1 MKTSKKFVS
10 AVEMIALSF
19 LLIIF
24 LSPFLITILNT
35 FKTTQEF
42 VENPFSW
49 PTRFSFDN
57 YVKAIDKMNFF
68 AGFLNSCF
76 ITVVGVVIVIL
87 FASMTAYLF
96 ARLPWKINKIL
107 FFIMTASMAIPFQ
120 VVMIPLVTIY
130 GTIGFLD
137 SRGALLFMYLGF
149 GIPLATFTFNGFIKG
164 IPVALEEAA
173 SIDGSTRVRTFFQII
188 LPLLK
193 PVLSTVVVLDVL
205 WIWNDYLLP
214 SLVLMSPDLRTLPL
228 STFNFFSSY
237 SVDFTPL
244 MAGLL
249 LTMLP
254 VLLLYLLLQ
263 KYIIKGISI
272 GAVK

>member
-1 MKTSKKFVS
+1 MSSKRVS
-10 AVEMIALSF
+10 HAVGMTALSIV
-19 LLIIF
+19 LILF
-24 LSPFLITILNT
+24 LSPFLLTIMNT

-42 VENPFSW
+42 VENPLSF
-49 PTRFSFDN
+49 PTEFNFDN
-57 YVKAIDKMNFF
+57 YANAVVQMDFPT
-68 AGFLNSCF
+68 GFLNSLI
-76 ITVVGVVIVIL
+76 ITVVGVAIVVL
-87 FASMTAYLF
+87 FSSMTAYLF
-96 ARLPWKINKIL
+96 ARMHWKINKVL

-137 SRGALLFMYLGF
+137 SREALLFMYLGF
-149 GIPLATFTFNGFIKG
+149 GCPLAIFTFHGFIKG

-173 SIDGSTRVRTFFQII
+173 AIDGSGRLRTFFQII

-193 PVLSTVVVLDVL
+193 PVVSTVAVLDVL
-205 WIWNDYLLP
+205 WMWNDYLLP
-214 SLVLMSPDLRTLPL
+214 SLILQSPELRTLPL
-228 STFNFFSSY
+228 STYNFFSSY

-244 MAGLL
+244 MAGLI

-254 VLLLYLLLQ
+254 VLVLYLFLQ
-263 KYIIKGISI
+263 KHIIKGIAA

>member
-1 MKTSKKFVS
+1 MKTSKLVR
-10 AVEMIALSF
+10 AAGITLLSF
-19 LLIIF
+19 FFLLF

-42 VENPFSW
+42 VNIPFSW
-49 PTRFSFDN
+49 PTQFNFDN
-57 YVKAIDKMNFF
+57 YFHAIDEMDFF
-68 AGFLNSCF
+68 TGFLNSMI
-76 ITVVGVVIVIL
+76 ITVVGVAVVIL
-87 FASMTAYLF
+87 FSAMTAYLF
-96 ARLPWKINKIL
+96 ARLRWKINKIL

-137 SRGALLFMYLGF
+137 SREALLFMYLGF
-149 GIPLATFTFNGFIKG
+149 GAPLAIFTFHGFIKG

-173 SIDGSTRVRTFFQII
+173 SIDGSGRVRTFFQII

-193 PVLSTVVVLDVL
+193 PALSTVIVLDVL
-205 WIWNDYLLP
+205 WMWNDYLLP
-214 SLVLMSPDLRTLPL
+214 SLILQSPELRTLPL
-228 STFNFFSSY
+228 STYNFFSSF

-244 MAGLL
+244 MAGLI
-249 LTMLP
+249 LTMIP
-254 VLLLYLLLQ
+254 VLILYLFLQ
-263 KYIIKGISI
+263 RYIIEGIAA